1 MSLRNSAKK
10 KIRVLIADRE
20 GIFRFG
26 LKELFAVEDDL
37 RVVAQAHSATQ
48 VMELTKS
55 LRPHLLF
62 VQAEIVTEAGGNLFT
77 ELRHEAPKCKIVV
90 TTSATPTEEQ
100 GMRFVQLG
108 AAGIILKAVE
118 PSLFVR
124 CARKVVWEDEV
135 WLPHKQVTTMAKF
148 VETSASQPLRPVDT
162 LTQREKTIISY
173 LMQGWR
179 NREIAQHLAITE
191 QTVKNHL
198 RSIYDKVG
206 VSDRLELVLYAIHQK
221 LLLPPVEPAQAE
233 PDAKP
238 AATRT

>member
-1 MSLRNSAKK
+1 MSFRNGAKK

-37 RVVAQAHSATQ
+37 RVVAQANSPAQ
-48 VMELTKS
+48 LAALAKS
-55 LRPHLLF
+55 LRPHLF
-62 VQAEIVTEAGGNLFT
+62 FIQAEILTEGGSSLVA
-77 ELRHEAPKCKIVV
+77 ELRREAPKCKIVV
-90 TTSATPTEEQ
+90 TASTLPSEEE
-100 GMRFVQLG
+100 GMRYVQLG
-108 AAGIILKAVE
+108 ASGIILKSVE

-124 CARKVVWEDEV
+124 CARKVAVENEV
-135 WLPHKQVTTMAKF
+135 WLPHDQVARIAKY
-148 VETSASQPLRPVDT
+148 VETNASRPLRPVDT
-162 LTQREKTIISY
+162 LTQREKTIITY

-179 NREIAQHLAITE
+179 NREIAGHLSITE

-221 LLLPPVEPAQAE
+221 LALPPMQPPQV
-233 PDAKP
+233 K
-238 AATRT
+238 TRVKTDH

>member
-1 MSLRNSAKK
+1 MSVRSSAKK

-37 RVVAQAHSATQ
+37 RVVAQAHSAAQ

-62 VQAEIVTEAGGNLFT
+62 VQSEIVTEGGGNLCS
-77 ELRHEAPKCKIVV
+77 ELRRQAPKCKIVV
-90 TTSATPTEEQ
+90 TFSTVPSEEQ
-100 GMRFVQLG
+100 GIRFVQLG
-108 AAGIILKAVE
+108 ASGIILKSVE
-118 PSLFVR
+118 PSLFIR
-124 CARKVVWEDEV
+124 CARKVVWEDEM
-135 WLPHKQVTTMAKF
+135 WLPHKQVTSMAKF
-148 VETSASQPLRPVDT
+148 VETTAAQPLRPVDT

-179 NREIAQHLAITE
+179 NREIAQHLTITE

-221 LLLPPVEPAQAE
+221 LLLPPVQPAQQAGVE
-233 PDAKP
+233 AKP
-238 AATRT
+238 IT

>member
-1 MSLRNSAKK
+1 MKVRTSAKK

-26 LKELFAVEDDL
+26 LKELFALEDDL
-37 RVVAQAHSATQ
+37 RVVAQAHAASQ
-48 VMELTKS
+48 VIELTKS
-55 LRPHLLF
+55 LRPELVF
-62 VQAEIVTEAGGNLFT
+62 VQAEIVTEAGGNLFS
-77 ELRHEAPKCKIVV
+77 ELRRLVPKCKVVV
-90 TTSATPTEEQ
+90 TSSATPTDEQ

-108 AAGIILKAVE
+108 ASGIILKSVE
-118 PSLFVR
+118 PSLFIK

-135 WLPHKQVTTMAKF
+135 WLPHKQVTSMAKF
-148 VETSASQPLRPVDT
+148 VETSASKPLRPVET

-179 NREIAQHLAITE
+179 NREIAQQLTITE

-221 LLLPPVEPAQAE
+221 LLLPSVQTPLDQAGAKAQ
-233 PDAKP
+233 
-238 AATRT
+238 

>member
-1 MSLRNSAKK
+1 MSLRNGPKK
-10 KIRVLIADRE
+10 KIRILIADRE

-26 LKELFAVEDDL
+26 LRELFAVEDDL
-37 RVVAQAHSATQ
+37 RVVAQAHSASQ
-48 VMELTKS
+48 LIELTKS

-62 VQAEIVTEAGGNLFT
+62 VQAEMIAEVGGNLFA
-77 ELRHEAPKCKIVV
+77 ELRREVPKCKIVV
-90 TTSATPTEEQ
+90 TSSSLPSDEQ
-100 GMRFVQLG
+100 GMRYVQLG
-108 AAGIILKAVE
+108 AAGIILKSVE

-124 CARKVVWEDEV
+124 CARKVVLEDEV
-135 WLPHKQVTTMAKF
+135 WLPHKQISSMAKF
-148 VETSASQPLRPVDT
+148 VETSASRPLRPVDT

-179 NREIAQHLAITE
+179 NREIAQHLTITE

-221 LLLPPVEPAQAE
+221 LLLPPVQPAQAE
-233 PDAKP
+233 THAK
-238 AATRT
+238 AGL

>member
-1 MSLRNSAKK
+1 MRVRNSAKK

-26 LKELFAVEDDL
+26 LKELFALEDDL
-37 RVVAQAHSATQ
+37 RVVAQAHAASQ
-48 VMELTKS
+48 VIELTKS
-55 LRPHLLF
+55 LRPELLF
-62 VQAEIVTEAGGNLFT
+62 VQAEIVSEAGGNLFSD
-77 ELRHEAPKCKIVV
+77 LRRQVPKYKVVV
-90 TTSATPTEEQ
+90 TSSATPTDEQ

-108 AAGIILKAVE
+108 ASGIILKSVDPA
-118 PSLFVR
+118 LFIK

-135 WLPHKQVTTMAKF
+135 WLPHKQVTSMAKF
-148 VETSASQPLRPVDT
+148 VETSASKPLRPVET

-179 NREIAQHLAITE
+179 NREIAQQLNITE

-221 LLLPPVEPAQAE
+221 LLLPSVQPSQEEAGAKAQQS
-233 PDAKP
+233 
-238 AATRT
+238 

>member
-1 MSLRNSAKK
+1 MSVRSRAKK

-37 RVVAQAHSATQ
+37 RVVAQAHTAPQ
-48 VMELTKS
+48 LIELTKS
-55 LRPHLLF
+55 LQPHLF
-62 VQAEIVTEAGGNLFT
+62 FIQAEIITEGGGNLLAD
-77 ELRHEAPKCKIVV
+77 LRREAPKSKIVV
-90 TTSATPTEEQ
+90 TTSTVPTEEQ

-108 AAGIILKAVE
+108 AAGIILKSVE

-124 CARKVVWEDEV
+124 CARKVVCEDEV
-135 WLPHKQVTTMAKF
+135 WLPHKQVARIAKF
-148 VETSASQPLRPVDT
+148 VETTASQPLRPVET

-179 NREIAQHLAITE
+179 NREIAQHLSITE

-221 LLLPPVEPAQAE
+221 MTLPPVEPFQPE
-233 PDAKP
+233 PPAKP
-238 AATRT
+238 AH